1 MFVQYLS
8 VFEESGIFVTPIG
21 STPRAMAPE
30 AYCVRVGID
39 GVQAQKSCR
48 EAINRAAEYVGARGT
63 IYVSGSLYLLG
74 ECLVE
79 LGETGA
85 LDEIFRRSTTSSS
98 KIDKH

>member
-1 MFVQYLS
+1 MPEKSLVKGFFVLL
-8 VFEESGIFVTPIG
+8 
-21 STPRAMAPE
+21 
-30 AYCVRVGID
+30 
-39 GVQAQKSCR
+39 
-48 EAINRAAEYVGARGT
+48 AAEYVGARGT